1 MKCSE
6 QHTRD
11 ELDDDRRGP
20 PMPDLYLPAMWPIEL
35 QDMVSEWFKAW
46 RKRRLYRRLL
56 MLSDRELRLRDLS
69 RPRLMEKA
77 DMPLRQLVAEQ
88 RNLRKLR

>member
-6 QHTRD
+6 QRSESEITN
-11 ELDDDRRGP
+11 RRPGAA
-20 PMPDLYLPAMWPIEL
+20 MPDFYMPAMWPIEL